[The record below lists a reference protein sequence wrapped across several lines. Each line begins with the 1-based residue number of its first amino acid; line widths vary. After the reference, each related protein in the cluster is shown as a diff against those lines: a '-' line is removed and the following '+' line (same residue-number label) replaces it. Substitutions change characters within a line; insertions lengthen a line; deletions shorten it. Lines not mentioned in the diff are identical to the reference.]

1 MPTLCAQYSK
11 QHQLSSMHLCEKGI
25 FASIMKCD
33 GKFMFFDP
41 LRFVNLLG
49 NPKDQVCVLSK
60 NIEVAFHHLG
70 NAISVQH
77 ALLTIKVA
85 LLACGFDK
93 SPIIESITSSW
104 QDRMTKN
111 DIIIIEKE
119 DCLFMTPFN
128 KIHGVLS
135 SNRLKDSDEFDIPI
149 FIEDKSWFISK
160 SCTFGNFF
168 NRIGITE
175 SREQGLL
182 ILIGDTVIDH
192 DDCIVPHAGKIIRVL
207 KGDVQILSLQVP
219 FEIAFPTQK
228 WTSDPVG
235 NDDALDDEIT
245 NHLRAVEST
254 GCDQNLSMNEIVFF
268 ILGQDQPTK
277 IFIPNERTELEII
290 GHILQHIGS
299 SASPGNIQWFSSII
313 CFQKSQIL
321 TYVIDPAFVCKHP
334 NKCIFVQNASDAV
347 IPIVVSNEVT
357 PSQVACRCN
366 IGASSVWRN
375 HEAVHFDELI
385 ELHHGDLLHFQH
397 GPSLGYLPDDPPR
410 KRSKIVNPIVSS
422 NEYLARLHVMDQNG
436 PKLGTDEM
444 TFLTDYIRTNS
455 KNPAFKVENFFH
467 SEKGLDFTI
476 CSKISQLLNCTDGM
490 TFVCPVLFPDHWGA
504 IEVSKD
510 VQGLVMKAININNEK
525 GQRFIG
531 RLLKAIPTIKRIQHF
546 VIPAI
551 DGFCGWALLT
561 KWCHSAEVELPEPTP
576 QDFQGRVVA
585 SFGKNHIWGKISSFA
600 LKARSLFLETYP
612 NVSNDQEILFGGAE
626 DENMEKE
633 NKPQQPRETDPW
645 LKFDP
650 WSSKQKQCR
659 WEDLSLPD
667 DHPFHDL
674 QDHRIPQVHRHALNA
689 NNNGIA
695 FCTRAAVSDI
705 LSKQPKQPFAL
716 VVPVSEK
723 VAWQPPQGSNASQ
736 PLELI
741 VQDRLSDATYKRQV
755 ILVQKDNQVVVKMP
769 KPGFSAT
776 LTEKHEVVLEMFTLL
791 LPKELQAQSNYQHS
805 NLLKSRAL
813 DQFPILQ
820 RENVNIYGFRKI
832 QDQYQKERVVLQ
844 AMCKVTKEARILML
858 ETSGAGDVFV
868 RDYISKG
875 AQPVDTTIIP
885 KFWPTDR
892 QGKDEALRS
901 SATID
906 GFSGIVVTRRGIA
919 TRAWCDRVSNVRK
932 VLLASDERICELN
945 QAVVPH
951 HMYNSTGWPLS
962 IGPNDIAKVVAKTCG
977 LPPIPTRCFKTLGV
991 TSWTLGFQTIPTTL
1005 KFTAQFN
1012 GVIHEILLTKVDD
1025 VPLNKKQGKS
1035 IPKPSFPK
1043 PSSGSNDPVVV
1054 SQSNASDERLTSLE
1068 TKVAAIERRQDGM
1081 EQKLQTG
1088 FDGIQDQLRQVLN
1101 AVQPR
1106 PVSPRATAFTPPS
1119 KIVKLAQ

>member
-1 MPTLCAQYSK
+1 
-11 QHQLSSMHLCEKGI
+11 
-25 FASIMKCD
+25 MKSHH
-33 GKFMFFDP
+33 
-41 LRFVNLLG
+41 
-49 NPKDQVCVLSK
+49 PK
-60 NIEVAFHHLG
+60 
-70 NAISVQH
+70 
-77 ALLTIKVA
+77 
-85 LLACGFDK
+85 LLAGATLVPPLFGETMK
-93 SPIIESITSSW
+93 LSIL
-104 QDRMTKN
+104 M
-111 DIIIIEKE
+111 
-119 DCLFMTPFN
+119 
-128 KIHGVLS
+128 
-135 SNRLKDSDEFDIPI
+135 NR
-149 FIEDKSWFISK
+149 
-160 SCTFGNFF
+160 
-168 NRIGITE
+168 
-175 SREQGLL
+175 
-182 ILIGDTVIDH
+182 
-192 DDCIVPHAGKIIRVL
+192 
-207 KGDVQILSLQVP
+207 
-219 FEIAFPTQK
+219 
-228 WTSDPVG
+228 
-235 NDDALDDEIT
+235 
-245 NHLRAVEST
+245 
-254 GCDQNLSMNEIVFF
+254 
-268 ILGQDQPTK
+268 
-277 IFIPNERTELEII
+277 
-290 GHILQHIGS
+290 
-299 SASPGNIQWFSSII
+299 
-313 CFQKSQIL
+313 
-321 TYVIDPAFVCKHP
+321 
-334 NKCIFVQNASDAV
+334 
-347 IPIVVSNEVT
+347 
-357 PSQVACRCN
+357 
-366 IGASSVWRN
+366 
-375 HEAVHFDELI
+375 
-385 ELHHGDLLHFQH
+385 
-397 GPSLGYLPDDPPR
+397 
-410 KRSKIVNPIVSS
+410 
-422 NEYLARLHVMDQNG
+422 
-436 PKLGTDEM
+436 
-444 TFLTDYIRTNS
+444 
-455 KNPAFKVENFFH
+455 
-467 SEKGLDFTI
+467 
-476 CSKISQLLNCTDGM
+476 LNCTMVTYCTSNMVHPLGTFLMIHPERDPRLSIRLSHPMNTWLGYM
-490 TFVCPVLFPDHWGA
+490 SWIRMGPNLVLMKWPFLLTTFVPIPRILPSRLRISFIQKKGLISRFVARSANCWIALMEWLSYVLFCSLIIGVPLKFPKTFKDWSWKQSTLTMRKARGSLEGCWKPSPQSNGFSILSFLRLMVSVVGLSWPSGVTVQKLNFQNLPHKIFKVGLLLPLEKITSGEKSVPSRWKPDPCFLRLTQMFPTTRKFCLG
-504 IEVSKD
+504 VLK
-510 VQGLVMKAININNEK
+510 MKIWKKRTSLNNLE
-525 GQRFIG
+525 
-531 RLLKAIPTIKRIQHF
+531 RLTPGWNLTLG
-546 VIPAI
+546 PANR
-551 DGFCGWALLT
+551 
-561 KWCHSAEVELPEPTP
+561 SS
-576 QDFQGRVVA
+576 VV
-585 SFGKNHIWGKISSFA
+585 GKI
-600 LKARSLFLETYP
+600 
-612 NVSNDQEILFGGAE
+612 
-626 DENMEKE
+626 
-633 NKPQQPRETDPW
+633 
-645 LKFDP
+645 
-650 WSSKQKQCR
+650 
-659 WEDLSLPD
+659 LSLPD

-962 IGPNDIAKVVAKTCG
+962 IGPNDIVKVVAKTCG

-1005 KFTAQFN
+1005 NFTAQFN
-1012 GVIHEILLTKVDD
+1012 GVIHEILLTKVED

-1106 PVSPRATAFTPPS
+1106 PVSPRATGFTPPS
-1119 KIVKLAQ
+1119 KIVKWKPSWWWSRTSPLGCIVALTSLLQFCYRPQFCCAMCRYIHNVAWLLALLVFLGSPIEYISYSANCTHHCIEHSLCCFGLDTFDNHNARQCDGIIVFFWVFARLGRLQSHICCNTLELCQSSRRVWPLALFAIVSIRFCQLQPHICCNITSLESFRRVWPCVLNVDSLESNINFLMLNFLIFDHAFSAYASWLLHI